1 MSLKVIFAMNLTKKV
16 STFVSSLV
24 CLFAFSEAS
33 AQTLP
38 NGTFDKTSF
47 GPIEISCV
55 SSSLCFASYEDGK
68 SFMYLTSPDDNNQFV
83 GFWAE
88 PDASQTCSAVHQ
100 FPNISTML
108 GAMSIF
114 TSISL
119 AIAGR
124 GYGAIA
130 KNNLIGN
137 LLARVTSK
145 QTKKTRLSRA
155 ILLSLKGL

>member
-1 MSLKVIFAMNLTKKV
+1 LQPARKVLYGAETELTCKQKFIGPTLRGRQAEDGMSLKVIFAMNLTKKV

-68 SFMYLTSPDDNNQFV
+68 SFMYLTSPDDNNQFF

-100 FPNISTML
+100 FPNISTN
-108 GAMSIF
+108 A
-114 TSISL
+114 
-119 AIAGR
+119 
-124 GYGAIA
+124 
-130 KNNLIGN
+130 
-137 LLARVTSK
+137 
-145 QTKKTRLSRA
+145 
-155 ILLSLKGL
+155 